1 MPDRPVIAL
10 APLVLERDDF
20 LVLTLFQ
27 NFSSNFRPG
36 YKRAPL
42 CHIRSIGEHQHL
54 AEGRH
59 LAWMD
64 VHKIDIDRVAFCD
77 AKLSAASLDNCVS
90 HEPEKKP
97 RTLPQNALFDKWK
110 ACPTQRRCA
119 QLRRRVFG
127 RANKFPI

>member
-27 NFSSNFRPG
+27 DFSSDLRPG

-42 CHIRSIGEHQHL
+42 RHVCSIGKHQHL
-54 AEGRH
+54 AEGRRF
-59 LAWMD
+59 ASID
-64 VHKIDIDRVAFCD
+64 VHKVDIDRIAFRD

-97 RTLPQNALFDKWK
+97 RTVPQNARFDKWK
-110 ACPTQRRCA
+110 AGPARNAGLATLPL
-119 QLRRRVFG
+119 LRSRQ
-127 RANKFPI
+127 